1 VGVFLA
7 DIITSY
13 SLWFVPLCIAV
24 GVLFA
29 WLLYTASDKDKE
41 LNTWIKYTLFASRAL
56 LISALC
62 FFLLNPLI
70 KRMITEK
77 EKPIILVAQDNS
89 SSVLNAKDSAFVK
102 NEFVKQLKAVAADWS
117 DKYDVKFYRFDHKSE
132 LNDTINFNGKET
144 DYSNLF
150 EEIENNYSNRNVGA
164 LILASDGLYNKGT
177 NPVYGAEKLKFP
189 VYTIALGDTTT
200 IRDVLVK
207 KVDHNE
213 VAYLGNKFPVEVTI
227 DSRKL
232 QGKESV
238 LTISKQGKKMAEQ
251 RVVFN
256 SNDYTQTFS
265 FILDADKPGVQKYVA
280 AISPLSEEQNR
291 LNNAQPFVI
300 EVIDNREK
308 IAIISSAPHPDVAA
322 IKESIEENQ
331 NYEVE
336 SFLIGEF
343 NGSVKPYSLV
353 ILNQIQLSSPAGAKI
368 LNDLTVNNTS
378 YFLLSAYGS
387 DKIPGVNVQ
396 AMNMKY
402 NDAEAIVNK
411 SFSLFTV
418 SEGLQKYAK
427 EFPAVKSV
435 LGNYSIA
442 NSASILFTQRI
453 GVVETE
459 NPLLL
464 FNTNGEQKSAV
475 FLGDGI
481 WRWKLRD
488 FADHDNHELF
498 NELVSKIVQYLSV
511 KADKSF
517 FRVKTKKV
525 INENEEVE
533 LEAEVYNNSY
543 ELITDPEVTITIT
556 NENDK
561 KFNYAFSKTGLGY
574 RLNVGLLPPGEY
586 SYKAITNNGTKAQE
600 QRGFFTVKEIVAE
613 KINTVANHQLLQQL
627 ATKSNGKMYY
637 PAELSKLKDML
648 QNNENIKTIT
658 YTQKDVKDLI
668 DMKLIFFILLAL
680 LTIEWFVRKRNG
692 LY

>member
-1 VGVFLA
+1 VGIFLT
-7 DIITSY
+7 DIITHY
-13 SLWFVPLCIAV
+13 SLWFVPLCIVA

-41 LNTWIKYTLFASRAL
+41 LKPWVRYSLFACRTL

-70 KRMITEK
+70 KRMINEK
-77 EKPIILVAQDNS
+77 EKPIIIVAQDNS
-89 SSVLNAKDSAFVK
+89 SSLLNAKDSAFVK
-102 NEFVKQLKAVAADWS
+102 KEFVKQLKNIASDWA
-117 DKYDVKFYRFDHKSE
+117 DKYDVKFYRFDSRIE
-132 LNDTINFNGKET
+132 QNDTINFKGKET

-150 EEIENNYSNRNVGA
+150 SEIDNNYSNRNVGA
-164 LILASDGLYNKGT
+164 LVLASDGVYNKGT

-200 IRDVLVK
+200 IRDLLVK
-207 KVDHNE
+207 KVDHND
-213 VAYLGNKFPVEVTI
+213 VAYLGNKFPVEITI

-238 LTISKQGKKMAEQ
+238 LTISHQGKKVAEQ
-251 RVVFN
+251 RVIIN
-256 SNDYTQTFS
+256 SNDFTQTYN

-280 AISPLSEEQNR
+280 TISPLEEEQNR
-291 LNNAQPFVI
+291 MNNAQPFVI
-300 EVIDNREK
+300 EVIDTREK

-336 SFLIGEF
+336 TFLLNDF

-353 ILNQIQLSSPAGAKI
+353 ILNQVQMSSPGGVKV
-368 LNDLTVNNTS
+368 LNDLVQNNTS
-378 YFLLSAYGS
+378 YFLISAYGG

-402 NDAEAIVNK
+402 NDAEAIANK
-411 SFSLFTV
+411 SFSLFTL
-418 SEGLQKYAK
+418 SEALQKYTK

-435 LGNYSIA
+435 LGNYSIS
-442 NSASILFTQRI
+442 NSAAVLFTQRI
-453 GVVETE
+453 GIVETE

-464 FNTNGEQKSAV
+464 FNTNGEQKSGV
-475 FLGDGI
+475 FLGDGL

-488 FADHDNHELF
+488 FADHENHELF
-498 NELVSKIVQYLSV
+498 NELISKIVQYLSV

-517 FRVKTKKV
+517 FRVKTKKIV
-525 INENEEVE
+525 NENEEVE

-543 ELITDPEVTITIT
+543 ELITDPDVTITIT
-556 NENDK
+556 NEKDK

-627 ATKSNGKMYY
+627 STRTNAKMYY
-637 PAELSKLKDML
+637 PAQLSELKNVLL
-648 QNNENIKTIT
+648 NNENIKTIT

-668 DMKLIFFILLAL
+668 DIKLIFFLLLAV
-680 LTIEWFVRKRNG
+680 LTIEWFVRKYSG

>member
-1 VGVFLA
+1 MRILLFE
-7 DIITSY
+7 IITQY
-13 SLWFVPLCIAV
+13 SLWFVPLCLAT

-29 WLLYTASDKDKE
+29 YVLYRTSPKNDE
-41 LNTWIKYTLFASRAL
+41 LVKPVKWFLFSSRTL
-56 LISALC
+56 LIATLA

-70 KRMITEK
+70 KKMVNEK
-77 EKPIILVAQDNS
+77 EKPIILIAQDNS
-89 SSVLNAKDSAFVK
+89 SSLLNAKDSAFIK
-102 NEFVKQLKAVAADWS
+102 NEFVKALKTVANDLS
-117 DKYDVKFYRFDHKSE
+117 EKYDVKFYRFDSKTE
-132 LNDTINFNGKET
+132 LNDTINFKGKET
-144 DYSNLF
+144 DYSSLF
-150 EEIENNYSNRNVGA
+150 NEIENNYTNRNVGA
-164 LILASDGLYNKGT
+164 LILASDGLYNKGS

-200 IRDVLVK
+200 LKDALVK
-207 KVDHNE
+207 KVDHND
-213 VAYLGNKFPVEVTI
+213 VAYLGNKFPVEITV
-227 DSRKL
+227 DARKL

-238 LTISKQGKKMAEQ
+238 LTVSKQGKKVGEQ

-256 SNDYTQTFS
+256 TTDFTKTIS
-265 FILDADKPGVQKYVA
+265 FLLDADKPGVQKFLVSLAPVA
-280 AISPLSEEQNR
+280 EEQNK
-291 LNNAQPFVI
+291 LNNSQPFVI

-308 IAIISSAPHPDVAA
+308 IAIISGAPHPDVAA

-336 SFLIGEF
+336 TFLAAEF
-343 NGSVKPYSLV
+343 NSSVKPYSLV
-353 ILNQIQLSSPAGAKI
+353 ILNQLQINSAAGTKI
-368 LNDLTVNNTS
+368 MNDLTANNTS
-378 YFLLSAYGS
+378 YFLVSAYGG

-418 SEGLQKYAK
+418 SDEFKKYAK
-427 EFPAVKSV
+427 EFPAVKSI

-442 NSASILFTQRI
+442 NSATIFMTQRI

-464 FNTNGEQKSAV
+464 FNTNGEQKSGV
-475 FLGDGI
+475 FLGDGL

-488 FADHDNHELF
+488 FADHENHDLF

-517 FRVKTKKV
+517 FRVKTRKV

-543 ELITDPEVTITIT
+543 ELITEPEVTIVIT
-556 NENDK
+556 NESDK
-561 KFNYAFSKTGLGY
+561 KFNYTFSKTGLGY
-574 RLNVGLLPPGEY
+574 RLNVGILPPGEY
-586 SYKAITNNGTKAQE
+586 SYKATTNNGTKAQE

-613 KINTVANHQLLQQL
+613 KINAVADHKLLQQL
-627 ATKSNGKMYY
+627 STKSNGKFFY
-637 PAELSKLKDML
+637 ANQLTQLKDL
-648 QNNENIKTIT
+648 LANNENIKTIT
-658 YTQKDVKDLI
+658 YSHKDVKDLI
-668 DMKLIFFILLAL
+668 DIKTIFFILLAL
-680 LTIEWFVRKRNG
+680 LSLEWFIRKRNG